1 MRGLVSAFTQKLR
14 HRGGDKH
21 ITSSGDVSH
30 PMMYGTIASEANTL
44 FERAKKITSKH
55 PILNF
60 MFVGGI
66 GFIVNISIYYP
77 LSLVF
82 ENEVTILGQHFYL
95 PPFIISSFIAILC
108 NYEMNKRWTF
118 KRQKT
123 NSYSRGR
130 YMLMALVTL
139 VLDVIMLW
147 LLVDYGHLFPTLGA
161 VIALN
166 AAFLLRY
173 AIARVWVWK
182 KEVAA

>member
-1 MRGLVSAFTQKLR
+1 
-14 HRGGDKH
+14 
-21 ITSSGDVSH
+21 
-30 PMMYGTIASEANTL
+30 MMYGTIASEANTL